1 MKNQEM
7 YEYTVGTLF
16 RKGSFLKKHVI
27 MALGERVKRIRTF
40 RGLDTA

>member
-16 RKGSFLKKHVI
+16 RKGSI
-27 MALGERVKRIRTF
+27 TKRKDEGI
-40 RGLDTA
+40 LQVENI